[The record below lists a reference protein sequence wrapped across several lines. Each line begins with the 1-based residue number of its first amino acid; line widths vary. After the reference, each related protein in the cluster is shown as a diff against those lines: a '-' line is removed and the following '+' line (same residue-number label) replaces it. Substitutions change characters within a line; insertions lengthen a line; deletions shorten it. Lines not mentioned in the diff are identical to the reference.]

1 MKKANSSVEANLGI
15 LENQLDESLLEIEWL
30 IKERAHIKDPDSL
43 YEAEQR
49 IGEATDRLAACIL
62 ALKIQESLDKQA
74 LRDNQIQIIGSV
86 PKKLK
91 NQRAREVNISTS
103 FGVMVTVVASYF
115 SRADK
120 KDRRR
125 KKRSG
130 IYPSLFLLGI
140 HDRLTPKLASEISS
154 TSVIVGSY
162 AEARQVMKDRGIFID
177 VKKICTTCRR
187 YAERA
192 KLSARSEGYSFSETL
207 SGCRVVVSVD
217 GGRVRIREKKRGP
230 KTKNG
235 RSRYHGAWRE
245 PKLLIIHTINAQ
257 GKTDKTFAPFID
269 ASMKGPDAVFSLLRF
284 YLEKIN
290 VSEAAKVLFVADG
303 ARWIWNRVGKLFA
316 SLGLSPSRCYELLDF
331 YHAAEHL
338 NKVAGLQKKLK
349 PAQRKRW
356 FAKHRTMLK
365 NGRSQDVVQ
374 AIQELCRKSRNKKL
388 RTERDYFVRNMNR
401 MLYSDVAEKGL
412 PIGSGSVE
420 SAIRRVINLRLKGA
434 SLFWLKET
442 AEAMLYLRAHYKAG
456 RWNMLR
462 GHVFSLKAASVV

>member
-1 MKKANSSVEANLGI
+1 MKKANSLVEANLGI
-15 LENQLDESLLEIEWL
+15 LENQLNDSLLEIEWL
-30 IKERAHIKDPDSL
+30 IKEIPHIKDPDSL
-43 YEAEQR
+43 YEAEQQ
-49 IGEATDRLAACIL
+49 IGEATDRLAARIL
-62 ALKIQESLDKQA
+62 ALKIQESMNKQD
-74 LRDNQIQIIGSV
+74 LRGNQSELIGSV
-86 PKKLK
+86 SKKLK

-130 IYPSLFLLGI
+130 MYPSLFLLGI

-177 VKKICTTCRR
+177 VKKICTTCQR
-187 YAERA
+187 YAQRA
-192 KLSARSEGYSFSETL
+192 KLSARTEGYSFPETL

-235 RSRYHGAWRE
+235 HSRYHGAWRE
-245 PKLLIIHTINAQ
+245 PKLLIIHTVNAQ

-269 ASMKGPDAVFSLLRF
+269 ASMKGPDTVFSLLRF

-290 VSEAAKVLFVADG
+290 VSEAEKVLFVADG

-316 SLGLSPSRCYELLDF
+316 SLGLAPARCYELLDF

-349 PAQRKRW
+349 PAQRKQW
-356 FAKHRTMLK
+356 FAKHRSMLK
-365 NGRSQDVVQ
+365 NGRSQEVVE
-374 AIQELCRKSRNKKL
+374 AIKELCRRSRNKKL

-401 MLYSDVAEKGL
+401 MLYSDVAEEGL

-420 SAIRRVINLRLKGA
+420 SAIRRVVNLRLKGA

-462 GHVFSLKAASVV
+462 GHVFSLKAVSVI